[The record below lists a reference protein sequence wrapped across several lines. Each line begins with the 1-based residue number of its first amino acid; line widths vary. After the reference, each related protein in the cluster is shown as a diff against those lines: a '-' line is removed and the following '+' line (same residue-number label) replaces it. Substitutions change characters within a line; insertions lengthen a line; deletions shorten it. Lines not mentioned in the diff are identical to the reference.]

1 MHLKYPARY
10 LGSESAKYVS
20 GCYAFSSMLPCS
32 AQRQE
37 GEGLCL
43 TPRRRVEARL
53 RGKGTWLRAEG
64 KGPGMLTW
72 LLKLLKQF
80 ILS

>member
-1 MHLKYPARY
+1 M
-10 LGSESAKYVS
+10 
-20 GCYAFSSMLPCS
+20 
-32 AQRQE
+32 
-37 GEGLCL
+37 
-43 TPRRRVEARL
+43 EARL
-53 RGKGTWLRAEG
+53 RGKGTRPRAEG